1 MVCATPP
8 LPAGGNLSVATRSIG
23 DTVSAVP
30 GLLDRDQ
37 PVLSSIDPNNGSI
50 AGGARLQLTGQNFGT
65 LDSSLSVFVGLS
77 TCVSQIW
84 TSDTGLACIV
94 RPGSAAESVATSV
107 AVPGAG
113 RAESGDGWMNNSFT
127 YTETSAPPI
136 STTPPPDMFYAKADC
151 TMGNALSTNEG
162 ECSVLLPDG
171 QGVQVP
177 PGAWP
182 VTQPSI
188 VSVTVVNDT
197 SSLFTEKALA
207 GALPVSAVLYLQPTG
222 TRFPLAPVTVR
233 LKYDSN
239 VLKSAGSRILAVQ
252 RFSATS
258 GRWEGLLS
266 TVSITVPADSGNGSV
281 TFAQGSTDRF
291 SHYAAFLVEPAEP
304 PVSAPEQ
311 PKNESEGSQTQ
322 TLWMRL
328 KYEEKILV
336 IVLPVVIFLLS
347 VLLLGVCLC
356 WRGTQAKGDVE
367 SFHHDS
373 ENRADLISSSGED
386 EQVRPSLQEIRSM
399 VKQEIQG
406 ELQERS
412 LLTNTSMTHSERSDD
427 VQTLSPK
434 PGDISVHIR

>member
-136 STTPPPDMFYAKADC
+136 STTPPP
-151 TMGNALSTNEG
+151 
-162 ECSVLLPDG
+162 
-171 QGVQVP
+171 

-222 TRFPLAPVTVR
+222 TRFSLAPVTVR